1 MLKQACSAFSPRTDL
16 DEMLLES
23 QFLKHQSCPLFS
35 KNIFIIHLVELFGIC
50 LRMFGVYLFGNRAL
64 HVATFSS

>member
-1 MLKQACSAFSPRTDL
+1 MLKQASFAFSLRTDL

-35 KNIFIIHLVELFGIC
+35 KNI
-50 LRMFGVYLFGNRAL
+50 Y
-64 HVATFSS
+64 S